1 VIANRCQQLYQTQ
14 ELKHKI
20 DEMEKNYKNIGY
32 FILFLI
38 PLTIFGFFKTY
49 FIKFTNFDEHI
60 DFYIHLHAFIAF
72 LWVLLLGIQPI
83 LIRNQRYS
91 LHRKLGKITY
101 YLFPL
106 LILSL
111 IPQIINEIQRGDT
124 IYNTV
129 ANGILLTTFYV
140 LAIVNKKNT
149 AKHMRY
155 MISLALVF
163 VTPTLGR
170 VIAIWFGAPVN
181 VMYQIVFTGINLIL
195 IGLIVWDKTNNQNFR
210 PYLIALT
217 GFILSQIGYTI
228 LVQY

>member
-1 VIANRCQQLYQTQ
+1 
-14 ELKHKI
+14 
-20 DEMEKNYKNIGY
+20 MEKTYKNIGY
-32 FILFLI
+32 FILLLI
-38 PLTIFGFFKTY
+38 PLTLFGFYKTY
-49 FIKFTNFDEHI
+49 FIKFPYFENI

-72 LWVLLLGIQPI
+72 LWVLLLGFQPI
-83 LIRNQRYS
+83 FIRNRRYD
-91 LHRKLGKITY
+91 LHRKLGKFTY

-111 IPQIINEIQRGDT
+111 VPQIINELQRGDT
-124 IYNTV
+124 IYNTI

-155 MISLALVF
+155 LISMALVF
-163 VTPTLGR
+163 VIPTLGR
-170 VIAIWFGAPVN
+170 VIGIWFGVPIDL
-181 VMYQIVFTGINLIL
+181 MYHMVLTIINMTLL
-195 IGLIVWDKTNNQNFR
+195 GLIIWDKSNNRDVQ

-217 GFILSQIGYTI
+217 AFVLYQIGYII